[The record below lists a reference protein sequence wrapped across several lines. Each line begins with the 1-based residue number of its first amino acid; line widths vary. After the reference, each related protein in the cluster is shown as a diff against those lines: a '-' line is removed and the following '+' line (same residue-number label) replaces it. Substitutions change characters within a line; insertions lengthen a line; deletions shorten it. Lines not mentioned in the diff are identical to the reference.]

1 MKILYLNHNLYGEG
15 TFFRAFNFARELA
28 KRGHDLTLITVSK
41 KNKFKSE
48 GKFIEGVRVIETPNF
63 LTLDGGGWG
72 PADIFSRLKIV
83 KKEKFDIIHGFD
95 HKPNVYFPLLIGRL
109 IHKGTILFSD
119 WADWWG
125 KGGINSMGRIK
136 PETIIEQFLEED
148 IRKRVDGVTVISRAL
163 ERRAIDLKIPL
174 EKIFYLPIVSPI
186 DKIKPLSKVEIEA
199 IKEKLNIEKNKKI
212 MMFIGMGQIDLGILI
227 EAFEIIKQRLTNAM
241 FIIVGP
247 LEKKY
252 TIKVLNNKFNK
263 DLVITGKVDYE
274 KVILYASIA
283 DVYLM
288 PLSNNPANTGRNPTK
303 IGDYLAGGKPIIAN
317 PVGDIK
323 DWIEKYECG
332 LLANYD
338 AEDMAECILKVFNDE
353 KLVERLGKNA
363 RYVAENILSWEK
375 VTDELEK
382 IYKNFIKN
390 N

>member
-28 KRGHDLTLITVSK
+28 KRGHNMTLITVSQ
-41 KNKFKSE
+41 KNKFKSVE
-48 GKFIEGVRVIETPNF
+48 NIIEGVRIIETPNF

-72 PADIFSRLKIV
+72 LPDIFSRIKIV

-95 HKPNVYFPLLIGRL
+95 HKPNVYFPSLFGRL

-136 PETIIEQFLEED
+136 PETIIEEFLEED
-148 IRKRVDGVTVISRAL
+148 IRKRADGVTVTSKAL
-163 ERRAIDLKIPL
+163 EKRAKNLGIDN
-174 EKIFYLPIVSPI
+174 EKIFYVPSGCFTE
-186 DKIKPLSKVEIEA
+186 KIKPLPAEK
-199 IKEKLNIEKNKKI
+199 KEEYKKKFNIEQNKKI
-212 MMFIGMGQIDLGILI
+212 MMFIGRGQADLGII
-227 EAFEIIKQRLTNAM
+227 IDSFEIVREKVENCL

-247 LEKKY
+247 LEKRYETKIY
-252 TIKVLNNKFNK
+252 KSKFNK
-263 DLVITGKVDYE
+263 DIVITGAVDFKTVVEYS
-274 KVILYASIA
+274 VIA
-283 DVYLM
+283 DVYMM
-288 PLSNNPANTGRNPTK
+288 PLSDNPANQGRGPIK

-323 DWIEKYECG
+323 EWIEKYQCG

-353 KLVERLGKNA
+353 KLAERLGENA
-363 RYVAENILSWEK
+363 RYVAENILSWK
-375 VTDELEK
+375 NVTDELEK
-382 IYKNFIKN
+382 IYIIGRK
-390 N
+390 